1 MKEGKNWHVRVGVLG
16 KVDQYHLASLFVLFP
31 SPFPSSPQISYL
43 TFLYIVL
50 MICELE
56 LIIAPASRVIV
67 KQL

>member
-1 MKEGKNWHVRVGVLG
+1 MRVGVLG
-16 KVDQYHLASLFVLFP
+16 KVGQYHLASLSLVFL
-31 SPFPSSPQISYL
+31 SPFPSSPQVSYL

-67 KQL
+67 EQL